1 MSPSPATV
9 YPGAMT
15 PDAVQKLGGAAL
27 VALLISGAIDPH
39 TANRYMITKGGVA
52 ALTLAAPTA
61 GADDGLEIEIVSA
74 TANAHTVTATGL
86 FVDGAAHV
94 NLATWSANAGGTLRL
109 RAYNGKWYVT
119 TALNVTL
126 S

>member
-9 YPGAMT
+9 YPGALT
-15 PDAVQKLGGAAL
+15 PDAIQKLGGAAP
-27 VALLISGAIDPH
+27 VLLTVNGAIDPH
-39 TANRYMITKGGVA
+39 SANRYFISKAGVLA
-52 ALTLAAPTA
+52 DTLAAPTS
-61 GADDGLEIEIVSA
+61 GADDGNEIDIVSG

-94 NLATWSANAGGTLRL
+94 NVATWSANAGGYLRL
-109 RAYNGKWYVT
+109 RAQAGKWYVV
-119 TALNVTL
+119 AAFNVTM